1 MKTRVLVIGGGV
13 SGLTT
18 ALCLLQDGFEVT
30 VVSENFA
37 PNNTSVVAGAL
48 WEWPPAVCGSHR
60 HPVSL
65 ERSKSWCMTSYNK
78 FLILADNKE
87 TGVYSRDVVFYYKKP
102 IEQTLE
108 LQKMNELQMKVLR
121 FRRDGSLIDSHGI
134 NRDVG
139 VVDAYTYLAPQVDT
153 DIYMQWLY
161 SQVKEFGCK
170 IVQAKISGNLPELQE
185 KLKNQFSVDII
196 VNCSGL
202 GSTELANDDMYP
214 LRGALIRVKNDGV
227 SMPRVTTAHCM
238 TFDNTVGGQNM
249 IFILPRGENT
259 LLVGGLVEPH
269 QWELDINLENY
280 EPIQDM
286 WNRCVNFMPILK
298 DATIDSTEPVR
309 VGLRPARKDNIRLE
323 QEPGTDIIHNYGHG
337 GSGVTLS
344 WGCAKEVVQIANS
357 GFTRSNLTKV
367 TPKLEVSC

>member
-1 MKTRVLVIGGGV
+1 MQARVLVIGGGV

-18 ALCLLQDGFEVT
+18 ALCLLQDGFAVT
-30 VVSENFA
+30 VVSEKFA

-65 ERSKSWCMTSYNK
+65 ERSKSWCMVSYNK
-78 FLILADNKE
+78 FLNLAANKE
-87 TGVYSRDVVFYYKKP
+87 TGVYNRDVVFYYKKP

-108 LQKMNELQMKVLR
+108 LQKMNELQMRVLR
-121 FRRDGSLIDSHGI
+121 FRRDKTLIDWYGI
-134 NRDVG
+134 NRDTG

-161 SQVKEFGCK
+161 SQVKESGCK
-170 IVQAKISGNLPELQE
+170 IVEAKISGNLAEIQE
-185 KLKNQFSVDII
+185 QLKSQFSVDII

-202 GSTELANDDMYP
+202 GSIELTNDDMYP

-227 SMPRVTTAHCM
+227 SMPRVTTSHCM
-238 TFDNTVGGQNM
+238 TFDNSVGGQNM
-249 IFILPRGENT
+249 IFILPRGEKT
-259 LLVGGLVEPH
+259 LLLGGLVEPDK
-269 QWELDINLENY
+269 WELDINLENY

-286 WNRCVNFMPILK
+286 WNRCLNFMPSLK
-298 DATIDSTEPVR
+298 DATIDAAEPVR
-309 VGLRPARKDNIRLE
+309 VGLRPGRKDNIRLE
-323 QEPGTDIIHNYGHG
+323 RELGTDIIHNYGHG

-344 WGCAKEVVQIANS
+344 WGCAQEVVQIVKSRTGAQEVVQMANS
-357 GFTRSNLTKV
+357 RA
-367 TPKLEVSC
+367 